1 MGERDKGRERQFDL
15 KFERKRKR
23 IKYFARLK
31 TKTHYGG
38 NSQLLLLRRPPVSKY
53 ASHII
58 SPHCTS

>member
-15 KFERKRKR
+15 KFERKRKS

-38 NSQLLLLRRPPVSKY
+38 NSAPSAKEAPCK
-53 ASHII
+53 
-58 SPHCTS
+58 